1 MDSKPLVRHSIN
13 NTVPETRP
21 DLISVIEEMGFR
33 LTQPRRDVIDV
44 LDTKPDGFGVEE
56 INHALPDVG
65 RATVYRTIRLLLDA
79 GVVCKLVMRDG
90 STKYSLAR
98 VEHHHHLVCV
108 RCGTVEEFLDSTIER
123 LVRAIGAEV
132 SGEIL
137 GHRIEF
143 DIICKPC
150 LNSAD

>member
-1 MDSKPLVRHSIN
+1 MVASQF
-13 NTVPETRP
+13 RP
-21 DLISVIEEMGFR
+21 DLMSVIEDMGYR
-33 LTQPRRDVIDV
+33 ITQPRRDVV
-44 LDTKPDGFGVEE
+44 KLLETKPDGFGAEE
-56 INHALPDVG
+56 INAALPDVG
-65 RATVYRTIRLLLDA
+65 RATVYRTIRLLLDI
-79 GVVCKLVMRDG
+79 GVICKLVMRDG

-108 RCGTVEEFLDSTIER
+108 RCGMVEEFLDSTIER

-143 DIICKPC
+143 DVICKTC
-150 LNSAD
+150 LDYAN

>member
-1 MDSKPLVRHSIN
+1 MVASQF
-13 NTVPETRP
+13 RP
-21 DLISVIEEMGFR
+21 DLMSVIEDMGYR
-33 LTQPRRDVIDV
+33 ITQPRRDVV
-44 LDTKPDGFGVEE
+44 KLLETKPDGFGAEE
-56 INHALPDVG
+56 INAALPDVG
-65 RATVYRTIRLLLDA
+65 RATVYRTIRLLLDI
-79 GVVCKLVMRDG
+79 GVICKLVMRDG

-143 DIICKPC
+143 DIICKTC
-150 LNSAD
+150 LDYAN

>member
-1 MDSKPLVRHSIN
+1 MVASQF
-13 NTVPETRP
+13 RP
-21 DLISVIEEMGFR
+21 DLMSVIEDMGYR
-33 LTQPRRDVIDV
+33 ITQPRRDVV
-44 LDTKPDGFGVEE
+44 KLLETKPDGFGAEE
-56 INHALPDVG
+56 INAALPDVG
-65 RATVYRTIRLLLDA
+65 RATVYRTIRLLLDI
-79 GVVCKLVMRDG
+79 GVICKLVMRDG

-123 LVRAIGAEV
+123 LGRAIGAEV

-143 DIICKPC
+143 DVICKTC
-150 LNSAD
+150 LDSAN

>member
-1 MDSKPLVRHSIN
+1 MRQRI
-13 NTVPETRP
+13 NTVALENRP
-21 DLISVIEEMGFR
+21 DLMSVIEDMGFR

-56 INHALPDVG
+56 INKALPDVG

-143 DIICKPC
+143 DIICQAC
-150 LNSAD
+150 LDTAG

>member
-1 MDSKPLVRHSIN
+1 MVASQF
-13 NTVPETRP
+13 RP
-21 DLISVIEEMGFR
+21 DLMSVIEDMGYR
-33 LTQPRRDVIDV
+33 MTQPRRDVV
-44 LDTKPDGFGVEE
+44 KLLETKPDGFGAEE
-56 INHALPDVG
+56 IPAALPEVG
-65 RATVYRTIRLLLDA
+65 RATVYRTIRLLLDI
-79 GVVCKLVMRDG
+79 GVICKLVMRDG

-143 DIICKPC
+143 DVICKTC
-150 LNSAD
+150 LDYSN

>member
-1 MDSKPLVRHSIN
+1 MVASQF
-13 NTVPETRP
+13 RP
-21 DLISVIEEMGFR
+21 DLMSVIEDMGYR
-33 LTQPRRDVIDV
+33 ITQPRRDVV
-44 LDTKPDGFGVEE
+44 KLLETKPDGFGAEE
-56 INHALPDVG
+56 IHAALPEVG
-65 RATVYRTIRLLLDA
+65 RATVYRTIRLLLDI
-79 GVVCKLVMRDG
+79 GVICKLVMRDG

-143 DIICKPC
+143 DIICKTC
-150 LNSAD
+150 LDSAN

>member
-1 MDSKPLVRHSIN
+1 MVASQF
-13 NTVPETRP
+13 RP
-21 DLISVIEEMGFR
+21 DLMSVIEDMGYR
-33 LTQPRRDVIDV
+33 ITQPRRDVV
-44 LDTKPDGFGVEE
+44 KLLETKPDGFGAEE
-56 INHALPDVG
+56 INAALPDVG
-65 RATVYRTIRLLLDA
+65 RATVYRTIRLLLDI
-79 GVVCKLVMRDG
+79 GVICKLVMRDG

-143 DIICKPC
+143 DVICKTC
-150 LNSAD
+150 LDYAN

>member
-1 MDSKPLVRHSIN
+1 MVASQF
-13 NTVPETRP
+13 RP
-21 DLISVIEEMGFR
+21 DLMSVIEDMGYR
-33 LTQPRRDVIDV
+33 ITQPRRDVV
-44 LDTKPDGFGVEE
+44 KLLETKPDGFGAEE
-56 INHALPDVG
+56 INAALPDVG
-65 RATVYRTIRLLLDA
+65 RATVYRTIRLLLDI
-79 GVVCKLVMRDG
+79 GVICKLVMRDG

-143 DIICKPC
+143 DVICKT
-150 LNSAD
+150 

>member
-1 MDSKPLVRHSIN
+1 MVASQF
-13 NTVPETRP
+13 RP
-21 DLISVIEEMGFR
+21 DLMSVIEDMGYR
-33 LTQPRRDVIDV
+33 ITQPRRDVV
-44 LDTKPDGFGVEE
+44 KLLETKPDGFGTEE
-56 INHALPDVG
+56 INAALPDVG
-65 RATVYRTIRLLLDA
+65 RATVYRTIRLLLDI
-79 GVVCKLVMRDG
+79 GVICKLVMRDG

-143 DIICKPC
+143 DVICKTC
-150 LNSAD
+150 LDSAN

>member
-1 MDSKPLVRHSIN
+1 MVASQF
-13 NTVPETRP
+13 RP
-21 DLISVIEEMGFR
+21 DLMSVIEDMGYR
-33 LTQPRRDVIDV
+33 ITQPRRDVV
-44 LDTKPDGFGVEE
+44 KLLETKPDGFGAEE
-56 INHALPDVG
+56 IHGALPEVG
-65 RATVYRTIRLLLDA
+65 RATVYRTIRLLLDI
-79 GVVCKLVMRDG
+79 GVICKLVMWDG

-143 DIICKPC
+143 DVICKTC
-150 LNSAD
+150 LDYAN

>member
-1 MDSKPLVRHSIN
+1 MVASQSRQGLM
-13 NTVPETRP
+13 
-21 DLISVIEEMGFR
+21 SVIEDMGYR
-33 LTQPRRDVIDV
+33 ITQPRRYVV
-44 LDTKPDGFGVEE
+44 KLLETKPDGFGAEE
-56 INHALPDVG
+56 INAGLTEVG
-65 RATVYRTIRLLLDA
+65 RATVYRTIRLLLDI
-79 GVVCKLVMRDG
+79 GVICKLVMRDG

-143 DIICKPC
+143 DIICKTC
-150 LNSAD
+150 LDSAN

>member
-1 MDSKPLVRHSIN
+1 MVASQF
-13 NTVPETRP
+13 RP
-21 DLISVIEEMGFR
+21 DLMSVIEDMGYR
-33 LTQPRRDVIDV
+33 ITQPRRDVV
-44 LDTKPDGFGVEE
+44 KLLETKPDGFGAEE
-56 INHALPDVG
+56 INAALPDVG
-65 RATVYRTIRLLLDA
+65 RATVYRTIRLLLDI
-79 GVVCKLVMRDG
+79 GVICKLVMRDG

-143 DIICKPC
+143 DVICKTC
-150 LNSAD
+150 LDSAN

>member
-1 MDSKPLVRHSIN
+1 MVASQF
-13 NTVPETRP
+13 RP
-21 DLISVIEEMGFR
+21 DLMSVIEDMGYR
-33 LTQPRRDVIDV
+33 ITQPRRDVV
-44 LDTKPDGFGVEE
+44 KLLETKPDGFGAEE
-56 INHALPDVG
+56 INAALPEGG
-65 RATVYRTIRLLLDA
+65 RATVYRTIRLLLDI
-79 GVVCKLVMRDG
+79 GVICKLVMRDG

-143 DIICKPC
+143 DVICKTC
-150 LNSAD
+150 LDYAN

>member
-1 MDSKPLVRHSIN
+1 MVASQF
-13 NTVPETRP
+13 RP
-21 DLISVIEEMGFR
+21 DLMSVIEDMGYR
-33 LTQPRRDVIDV
+33 ITQPRRDVV
-44 LDTKPDGFGVEE
+44 KLLETKPDGFGAEE
-56 INHALPDVG
+56 INAALPEVG
-65 RATVYRTIRLLLDA
+65 RATVYRTIRLLLDI
-79 GVVCKLVMRDG
+79 GVICKLVMRDG

-143 DIICKPC
+143 DVICKTC
-150 LNSAD
+150 LDSAN

>member
-1 MDSKPLVRHSIN
+1 M
-13 NTVPETRP
+13 
-21 DLISVIEEMGFR
+21 SVIEDMGYR
-33 LTQPRRDVIDV
+33 ITQPRRDVV
-44 LDTKPDGFGVEE
+44 KLLETKPDGFGAEE
-56 INHALPDVG
+56 INAALPDVG
-65 RATVYRTIRLLLDA
+65 RATVYRTIRLLLDI
-79 GVVCKLVMRDG
+79 GVICKLVMRDG

-143 DIICKPC
+143 DVICKT
-150 LNSAD
+150 

>member
-1 MDSKPLVRHSIN
+1 VVKLL
-13 NTVPETRP
+13 E
-21 DLISVIEEMGFR
+21 
-33 LTQPRRDVIDV
+33 
-44 LDTKPDGFGVEE
+44 TKPDGFGAEE
-56 INHALPDVG
+56 IHGALPKVG
-65 RATVYRTIRLLLDA
+65 RATVYRTIRLLLDI
-79 GVVCKLVMRDG
+79 GVICKLVMRDG

-143 DIICKPC
+143 DVICKTC
-150 LNSAD
+150 LDYAN

>member
-1 MDSKPLVRHSIN
+1 MVASQF
-13 NTVPETRP
+13 RP
-21 DLISVIEEMGFR
+21 DLMSVIEDMGYR
-33 LTQPRRDVIDV
+33 ITQPRRDVV
-44 LDTKPDGFGVEE
+44 KLLETKPDGFGAEE
-56 INHALPDVG
+56 INAALPEVG
-65 RATVYRTIRLLLDA
+65 RATVYRTIRLLLDI
-79 GVVCKLVMRDG
+79 GVICKLVMRDG

-108 RCGTVEEFLDSTIER
+108 RCGMVEEFLDSTIER

-143 DIICKPC
+143 DVICKTC
-150 LNSAD
+150 LDYAN

>member
-1 MDSKPLVRHSIN
+1 MVASQS
-13 NTVPETRP
+13 RP
-21 DLISVIEEMGFR
+21 DLMSVIEDMGYR
-33 LTQPRRDVIDV
+33 ITQPRRDVV
-44 LDTKPDGFGVEE
+44 KLLETKPDGFGAEE
-56 INHALPDVG
+56 INAALPDVG
-65 RATVYRTIRLLLDA
+65 RATVYRTIRLLLDI
-79 GVVCKLVMRDG
+79 GVICKLVMRDG

-143 DIICKPC
+143 DVICKTC
-150 LNSAD
+150 LDSAN

>member
-1 MDSKPLVRHSIN
+1 MVKLL
-13 NTVPETRP
+13 E
-21 DLISVIEEMGFR
+21 
-33 LTQPRRDVIDV
+33 
-44 LDTKPDGFGVEE
+44 TKPDGFGAEE
-56 INHALPDVG
+56 INAALPEVG
-65 RATVYRTIRLLLDA
+65 RATVYRTIRLLLDI
-79 GVVCKLVMRDG
+79 GVICKLVMRDG

-143 DIICKPC
+143 DIICKTC
-150 LNSAD
+150 LDSAN

>member
-1 MDSKPLVRHSIN
+1 MVASQF
-13 NTVPETRP
+13 RP
-21 DLISVIEEMGFR
+21 DLMSVIEDMGYR
-33 LTQPRRDVIDV
+33 ITQPRRDVV
-44 LDTKPDGFGVEE
+44 KLLETKPDGFGAEE
-56 INHALPDVG
+56 INAALPEVG
-65 RATVYRTIRLLLDA
+65 RATVYRTIRLLLDI
-79 GVVCKLVMRDG
+79 GVSCKLVMRDG

-143 DIICKPC
+143 DIICKTC
-150 LNSAD
+150 LDSAN

>member
-1 MDSKPLVRHSIN
+1 M
-13 NTVPETRP
+13 
-21 DLISVIEEMGFR
+21 SVIEDMGYR
-33 LTQPRRDVIDV
+33 ITQPRRDVV
-44 LDTKPDGFGVEE
+44 KLLETKPDGFGAEE
-56 INHALPDVG
+56 INAALPDVG
-65 RATVYRTIRLLLDA
+65 RATVYRTIRLLLDI
-79 GVVCKLVMRDG
+79 GVICKLVMRDG

-143 DIICKPC
+143 DVICKTC
-150 LNSAD
+150 LDSAN

>member
-1 MDSKPLVRHSIN
+1 MVASQF
-13 NTVPETRP
+13 RP
-21 DLISVIEEMGFR
+21 DLMSVIEDMGYR
-33 LTQPRRDVIDV
+33 ITQPRRDVV
-44 LDTKPDGFGVEE
+44 KLLETKPDGFGAEE
-56 INHALPDVG
+56 IHGALPAVG
-65 RATVYRTIRLLLDA
+65 RATVYRTIRLLLDI
-79 GVVCKLVMRDG
+79 GVICKLVMRDG

-143 DIICKPC
+143 DVICKTC
-150 LNSAD
+150 LDYAN

>member
-1 MDSKPLVRHSIN
+1 MVASQF
-13 NTVPETRP
+13 RP
-21 DLISVIEEMGFR
+21 DLMSVIEDMGYR
-33 LTQPRRDVIDV
+33 ITQPRRDVV
-44 LDTKPDGFGVEE
+44 KLLETKPDGFGAEE
-56 INHALPDVG
+56 INAALPDVG
-65 RATVYRTIRLLLDA
+65 RATVYRTIRLLLDI
-79 GVVCKLVMRDG
+79 GVICKLVMRDG

-143 DIICKPC
+143 DVICKSC
-150 LNSAD
+150 LDSAN